1 MVSSTPPVDGTSPAR
16 TCPACRQAVP
26 PSAVECPRDG
36 TLLEPEADPFANT
49 AVRATPRALLD
60 PPKLGA
66 DPLIGQHLGEY
77 RVEAQIGSG
86 GMGLVYRAV
95 QPVIGKKVAIK
106 VLRKEMSRDPV
117 HMERLLAEARAVN
130 AIRHRA
136 IIDIFN
142 FGTLPDG
149 RQYLVMEFLDGIA
162 LDLQLQEQGPLPL
175 PQALAFLRDLASAL
189 SAAHQAG
196 VVHRDLKPSNVFV
209 VRQGGVQY
217 VKLLDFGLAEQKVA
231 PTTGGSA
238 SDGLVM
244 GTPEYMAPEQAQ
256 GESVSAQT
264 DLYALGVMAFEML
277 SGKLPF
283 ESTTP
288 MGYLMQHIRAEP
300 PDIRTLRAEVPAEV
314 AELISQLLKKRP
326 GERPASADAVRNQ
339 LRQLGGKIWG
349 SPRSTGERPAVRRKS
364 SEAVERRVTPHGA
377 PAEPRSVAP
386 APARKK
392 VTAETSPRTK
402 NTPHEAVLAPVPAI
416 TTSTPPVT
424 RKSPVVALAVVII
437 VGIGAAW
444 FAASWVDQAL
454 GPTGPVPTPPPA
466 TPLELPPPREEATV
480 PAEPEPESESP
491 ATRKPRKA
499 VASPDEKP
507 RKAGRGTLTLVTRP
521 EATVKFKGQSL
532 GTTPL
537 FDQSLEAGT
546 HLLELTGPDGIVRVL
561 STPIKAGESTR
572 LRLQLDQLPAR

>member
-1 MVSSTPPVDGTSPAR
+1 M
-16 TCPACRQAVP
+16 P
-26 PSAVECPRDG
+26 PSAIECPRDG
-36 TLLEPEADPFANT
+36 TLLGQEADPFAHT

-149 RQYLVMEFLDGIA
+149 RQYLVMEFLDGTA

-209 VRQGGVQY
+209 VKQGGVQY

-231 PTTGGSA
+231 ATGGGSNP
-238 SDGLVM
+238 DGLVM

-277 SGKLPF
+277 TGRLPF

-300 PDIRTLRAEVPAEV
+300 PDVRTLRADVPPEV
-314 AELISQLLKKRP
+314 AELIAQLLKKRP
-326 GERPASADAVRNQ
+326 WERPASADAVRNQ
-339 LRQLGGKIWG
+339 LRQLGGKFWG
-349 SPRSTGERPAVRRKS
+349 SPRGTGERPAVRRKS
-364 SEAVERRVTPHGA
+364 SGEVDRRLTPHGKE
-377 PAEPRSVAP
+377 AEPRSAAP
-386 APARKK
+386 PSARKK
-392 VTAETSPRTK
+392 VTAETAPRAK
-402 NTPHEAVLAPVPAI
+402 HTPMEPALAPVPAI

-424 RKSPVVALAVVII
+424 RKSPIAALAVVILL
-437 VGIGAAW
+437 GIGAAW

-454 GPTGPVPTPPPA
+454 GPSAPVPTPPPA
-466 TPLELPPPREEATV
+466 TPLELSPPREASTP
-480 PAEPEPESESP
+480 PAEPEPETP
-491 ATRKPRKA
+491 TPR
-499 VASPDEKP
+499 KP

-521 EATVKFKGQSL
+521 EATVKLEGQSL
-532 GTTPL
+532 GKTPL